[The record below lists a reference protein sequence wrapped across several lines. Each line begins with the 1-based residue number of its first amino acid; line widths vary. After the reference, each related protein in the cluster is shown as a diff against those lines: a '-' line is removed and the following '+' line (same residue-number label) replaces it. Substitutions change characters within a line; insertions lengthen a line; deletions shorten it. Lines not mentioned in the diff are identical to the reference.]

1 MKKFREM
8 RRLLKRKFGRD
19 AFRAFCKHAA
29 ARLKRDKRSSKPGP
43 REDGRTFMRLHPA
56 TDEAPKPSKT
66 RREKALEVDKVDKDV
81 IKRALKRKRAKA
93 KRAKAQR
100 AQAPPHAQRSGSSTP
115 ADPPPHAQRSG
126 SSTPADPP
134 STPRTPGYADPAW
147 KWDAEC
153 DTPWTPQQPPSSPV
167 FPGDGGDGA

>member
-8 RRLLKRKFGRD
+8 RRLLKREFGPD
-19 AFRAFCKHAA
+19 AFQAFCKHAA

-43 REDGRTFMRLHPA
+43 REDGGTFMRLHPA

-66 RREKALEVDKVDKDV
+66 RRKKALGNGKVEKDV
-81 IKRALKRKRAKA
+81 IKRALKRLKRAKA
-93 KRAKAQR
+93 
-100 AQAPPHAQRSGSSTP
+100 PPDAQRSGSSTP
-115 ADPPPHAQRSG
+115 ADPPPDAQRSG

-147 KWDAEC
+147 KWDAEY